1 MHVQVAPLGK
11 DLSLAGCWRGSLVK
25 KCQSLCHLFRGVLAG
40 PEVDRNLIPLLWIC
54 HASKVELR
62 PSWVL
67 LQQLNEISSI
77 APRSIGMMTTDGDGA
92 RTTRLSLVKRNVVEI
107 ELPFTHLRLDVAD
120 GVAALTMQ
128 ERESST
134 SNLHVLH
141 PTARKPGNQSQTTMM
156 LALPM
161 APR

>member
-1 MHVQVAPLGK
+1 MPRSHRSARIRTF
-11 DLSLAGCWRGSLVK
+11 CWWFGSLVK
-25 KCQSLCHLFRGVLAG
+25 KCQSLCHSFRGVLAG

-54 HASKVELR
+54 HPSKVDLR

-67 LQQLNEISSI
+67 LQQLSKISSI
-77 APRSIGMMTTDGDGA
+77 APRSISMMTTDGDAA
-92 RTTRLSLVKRNVVEI
+92 RATRLSLVKINVVEI

-120 GVAALTMQ
+120 GVAVLTMQ

-134 SNLHVLH
+134 SNLHVPH
-141 PTARKPGNQSQTTMM
+141 PAARKPGIKSQTTMM
-156 LALPM
+156 LACSM